1 MLTKNGSALLDTDD
15 EENLSEVSFGPL
27 NDDGSSDDAMDVEVL
42 PPPPVEQRTIVS
54 GNSSERSTSVAVFHS
69 NQNRARDNS
78 RSSTSSSSRR
88 SDIENPR
95 PAQRLRRIDGD
106 PVDRDLIGTYTM
118 DTLPV
123 TLSELLYENVEE
135 ETLLSRT
142 HITLQILRI
151 ITPQGGPTGNAY
163 TRFQRGNNGQQKIN
177 FLRILLC
184 HNNGKPCYLM
194 ITNEMNNRI
203 LNRDIS
209 LRDNGTLT
217 IGSYLR
223 VLAPYPIKRN
233 MQGIPLI
240 QSMPPA
246 IVMETP
252 QYVEAIPIVKNIPAR
267 NTGVA
272 ILKNVLVQV
281 RRTAPTQTTCSGKH
295 CDKARPMDWCFKTNQ
310 GCGCYGTS
318 SLGTSNIAQMHHV
331 FVEHMNEVIKNEHF
345 SSTKFNQIF
354 MDKPI
359 PPNTMVTALEQT
371 EATQA
376 LEKAIEDCMREVNEN
391 RGFEVLLWYTK
402 GSITDKSLIGIN
414 VPEEES
420 QVSSGKINYHIVQI
434 KPMNPEYNQTGR
446 IESHLGERLQ
456 QLKFHVGEH
465 L

>member
-1 MLTKNGSALLDTDD
+1 MVLREDLLIDTEDD
-15 EENLSEVSFGPL
+15 EENQSVMSFGPPRDNEY
-27 NDDGSSDDAMDVEVL
+27 NDSSDELIDDVEVVH
-42 PPPPVEQRTIVS
+42 PPEGERGRRAPEGEKGQRAGIS
-54 GNSSERSTSVAVFHS
+54 HSSSF
-69 NQNRARDNS
+69 
-78 RSSTSSSSRR
+78 SSSRR
-88 SDIENPR
+88 PNNENPR
-95 PAQRLRRIDGD
+95 PVQRSRRMIEV
-106 PVDRDLIGTYTM
+106 PYDRDLIGTYM
-118 DTLPV
+118 MNTLPV
-123 TLSELLYENVEE
+123 SLSDLLYENVEE

-184 HNNGKPCYLM
+184 HNVGKPCYIM

-203 LNRDIS
+203 LNRDIG

-217 IGSYLR
+217 IGSFLR
-223 VLAPYPIKRN
+223 LLAPYPIKRN
-233 MQGIPLI
+233 MQGIPLV

-246 IVMETP
+246 VVMETP
-252 QYVEAIPIVKNIPAR
+252 EYVPAIPIVKNIPSK

-272 ILKNVLVQV
+272 VLKNVIVQV
-281 RRTAPTQTTCSGKH
+281 RRTAPIQTTCSGKH

-318 SLGTSNIAQMHHV
+318 SLGTSNISLVHHV
-331 FVEHMNEVIKNEHF
+331 FIHYMNEIIKNEHF

-376 LEKAIEDCMREVNEN
+376 LERSIEECIGEVNEN
-391 RGFEVLLWYTK
+391 GGFEVLLWYTK
-402 GSITDKSLIGIN
+402 GNITDKSLIGIN

-434 KPMNPEYNQTGR
+434 KPMKYEYSDTGC
-446 IESHLGERLQ
+446 ITSELGGRLH
-456 QLKFHVGEH
+456 QLKFRVADY